1 MGNSAVIINVRVVPA
16 GKGAELAPFA
26 RYLGLREGAMREQT
40 SDDLLLK
47 QRVNLEQMAGYYGQ
61 RPGAL
66 RENGSALFD
75 RDGALGV
82 AAARR
87 RFGGIRSSAVMMT
100 VSVRNEDAALF
111 GLETRQDWERLARAN
126 VDRYIASTGAIAL
139 QDIEYACA
147 AHINAKSHHVHVVAW
162 DASGAWQGK
171 KLPKARMVAAND
183 ALRDQVTA
191 PAVQRLSAQRTAA
204 RDELVRGLA
213 SCIAANEGLLRR
225 AKSLLPPQGRISYEH
240 LCKNHPAAADEI
252 RELAKAVVSEDAR
265 LLESKNAFLTATR
278 GQGRAKGLR
287 GEELDKHASAAVAD
301 LEKRCAN
308 VLIRAAKQEQ
318 AETLRPAHTP
328 SPNVEVWHDLHDAP
342 VRESM
347 GRDSHGLSFTPLIP
361 TIPAG
366 LAAGCGGSQQ
376 RRKRKRAKQ
385 RVQQL

>member
-1 MGNSAVIINVRVVPA
+1 MGNSAVIVNVRVVPA
-16 GKGAELAPFA
+16 GRRTELAPFA

-40 SDDLLLK
+40 SDDRRLNREIDLK
-47 QRVNLEQMAGYYGQ
+47 QMAGYYGQ

-66 RENGSALFD
+66 KEDGSALFD
-75 RDGALGV
+75 RDGALSV
-82 AAARR
+82 AEARR
-87 RFGGIRSSAVMMT
+87 RFDGIASSAVMMT
-100 VSVRNEDAALF
+100 ISVRNEDAALF
-111 GLETRQDWERLARAN
+111 RLETRQDWERLARAN
-126 VDRYIASTGAIAL
+126 VERYIASTGAIAP

-162 DASGAWQGK
+162 DASGAWKGK
-171 KLPKARMVAAND
+171 MLPKARMVAAND

-191 PAVQRLSAQRTAA
+191 PALQRLSAQRSAA

-213 SCIAANEGLLRR
+213 SCVAANEGLLRR
-225 AKSLLPPQGRISYEH
+225 AKSLLPPQGRISYDH
-240 LCKNHPAAADEI
+240 LCRNHPAAAGEI
-252 RELAKAVVSEDAR
+252 RELAKAAVSENAR
-265 LLESKNAFLTATR
+265 LLESKNAFLVATR

-318 AETLRPAHTP
+318 AETPRPAHAP
-328 SPNVEVWHDLHDAP
+328 SPNAEVWHGLHDAP

-347 GRDSHGLSFTPLIP
+347 GRDFRGLSFTPLIP

-366 LAAGCGGSQQ
+366 LTAGCGGSQQ
-376 RRKRKRAKQ
+376 RRKRKRAKR

>member
-26 RYLGLREGAMREQT
+26 RYLGLREGAMREST
-40 SDDLLLK
+40 ADDARLK
-47 QRVNLEQMAGYYGQ
+47 AAVSLSEMAGYYGQ

-82 AAARR
+82 AEARR
-87 RFGGIRSSAVMMT
+87 RFGGIESSAVMMT
-100 VSVRNEDAALF
+100 VSVRNEDATLF

-126 VDRYIASTGAIAL
+126 VERYIASTGAIAP

-162 DASGAWQGK
+162 DASGAWRGK

-204 RDELVRGLA
+204 RDELVKGLT
-213 SCIAANEGLLRR
+213 SCVAANEGLLRR

-240 LCKNHPAAADEI
+240 LCKNHPAAADGI
-252 RELAKAVVSEDAR
+252 RELAKAAVSEDAR
-265 LLESKNAFLTATR
+265 LLESKNAFLMATR
-278 GQGRAKGLR
+278 DQGRAKGLR
-287 GEELDKHASAAVAD
+287 GEELDKYISASIAD
-301 LEKRCAN
+301 LEKRCSNAL
-308 VLIRAAKQEQ
+308 VHAAKQLQ
-318 AETLRPAHTP
+318 AENLQPTQAPASGTVTQHGEHETLTKDRMEHGGPKSVFAPLLP
-328 SPNVEVWHDLHDAP
+328 S
-342 VRESM
+342 
-347 GRDSHGLSFTPLIP
+347 IP
-361 TIPAG
+361 IG
-366 LAAGCGGSQQ
+366 LAAGCGEGQQ
-376 RRKRKRAKQ
+376 RRKRKRAKR
-385 RVQQL
+385 RVRQL